1 MLHRLDLSAR
11 PIDKPVPGPTNRKLR
26 STNRQLRLHGAS
38 GTASD
43 MALIIAFLLGVGN
56 FACHRAVIA
65 SGHRMLSEMPP
76 GALKAA
82 QRASLALE
90 FILLCGALYA
100 ATHGAV
106 HWVWLYAGY
115 FLLNLG
121 AAWSIV
127 TRRL

>member
-1 MLHRLDLSAR
+1 MANRQAGAR
-11 PIDKPVPGPTNRKLR
+11 PDEPQSP
-26 STNRQLRLHGAS
+26 LHQRPIAIAGHIGHS
-38 GTASD
+38 LD

-65 SGHRMLSEMPP
+65 SGHRLLSDMPP
-76 GALKAA
+76 SVLKAA

-100 ATHGAV
+100 ATRGAV

-115 FLLNLG
+115 FLINLG